1 MGRVSTVRFSGLD
14 ARFYSNDHLPPHFH
28 LEKDGEW
35 EVKVRFLFDHE
46 DDIFEIVYGKG
57 PNKKQR
63 TQILKAIR
71 QKSENKDEPSVRE
84 KLLKEWEQKVSTQ
97 SPGEPK

>member
-1 MGRVSTVRFSGLD
+1 MGRVDTVKFSGLK

-35 EVKVRFLFDHE
+35 EVRVKFLFDRE
-46 DDIFEIVYGKG
+46 DDVFEICYGDG

-63 TQILKAIR
+63 KLILQAIR
-71 QKSENKDEPSVRE
+71 QKSVSEDGPSARE
-84 KLLKEWEQKVSTQ
+84 QLLKEWEKKVSTQ

>member
-1 MGRVSTVRFSGLD
+1 MGRVSTVKFSGLD

-35 EVKVRFLFDHE
+35 EVKVKFLFDHKN
-46 DDIFEIVYGKG
+46 DVFELVYGKG
-57 PNKKQR
+57 PTEKQKKQ
-63 TQILKAIR
+63 ILQTIR
-71 QKSENKDEPSVRE
+71 KKNKNKDELSVRE
-84 KLLKEWEQKVSTQ
+84 KLLKEWEEKVSTK